1 MSSGLVLHHYEA
13 APVGDVHEA
22 RDKPRR
28 ESAYGLAASLAGR
41 VEAKLGPAVRIILRP
56 CAKPV
61 GIGHPRQAARSV
73 RRGVRNS
80 WAKFESHKMRG
91 RRFMRHL
98 RVRKPEA
105 G

>member
-56 CAKPV
+56 CAN
-61 GIGHPRQAARSV
+61 RSV
-73 RRGVRNS
+73 SDTHGKPPDQSAGASETRGRNS
-80 WAKFESHKMRG
+80 SRIK
-91 RRFMRHL
+91 
-98 RVRKPEA
+98 
-105 G
+105 